1 MKQIFLVLAL
11 LVANQIPGYAEELEE
26 ELAEISERLELAER
40 QRVTLK
46 QRLEVADHRVKLLT
60 EARKFT
66 QFLSTLDEQLE
77 VAEKN
82 DDERRTEQLEEQ
94 GEDAEFGLELVNAR
108 LDILEHRVGL
118 LALLDE
124 LDETGSRPLK
134 SEAQA
139 LLQMTERASQVVE
152 RLFKVYRDGPE
163 SEEGELEE
171 EVDAFHETFERRVDI
186 LHLKLELFWAR
197 EEGEDDRVRKLE
209 AELEELGD
217 VLNLQQK
224 PEPDSRSDKGRKEA
238 RNLPPPMKLT
248 EDEIVASGRLNF
260 GGKIVPLLKTACG
273 DCHSGESSEGGLD
286 LAMLV
291 QEQPLVINRT
301 HWINVIQQLKVRSM
315 PPADAEQPKEPDRRT
330 MVAWLTNAI
339 ENFDYSTVKQPGYEQ
354 ARRLTHDEYN
364 NTIRDLTGID
374 VRPADRFPADL
385 TATSGFENSAN
396 SLFLQ
401 PITLERYIG
410 AAEAIAEAAWPE
422 NPQTESHRQAL
433 KLLLGDAA
441 GLDSRDDVTT
451 VLHQFAVRAYRR
463 PVEPDE
469 IASLLSHF
477 DQRLKSGVSRKTALR
492 DVLQVV
498 LVSPSFLIRTEQ
510 DRLQAGQPFRISDWE
525 LASRLSYF
533 LWASMP
539 DADLFRLAAAGDLH
553 DPGVLANQVERM
565 LQDAK
570 AETLG
575 SIFAA
580 QWLGFTDL
588 GRVRPGQIDNPW
600 ATDGL
605 IAAMKSESAMLF
617 NSLVKDDLP
626 LDRLVDADYTFLN
639 EELAKHY
646 RMSGV
651 RGSDM
656 QRVSLQNSPRR
667 GVLGHGSIL
676 AVTSFPGRTS
686 PVLRGN
692 WILSKLL
699 GTPPPPPPPNVSE
712 FDERVAENRKLTQ
725 RQKLEMHRRNPNC
738 YACHSEIDPL
748 GFALEEFEWFG
759 RHRPTVNGK
768 RVDTTGHLPTG
779 KTFTGLKGLSDTLVS
794 DRMDVLATQISRKL
808 LSYSLGRQ
816 LEYYDE
822 AVVRG
827 IVAEMQTHERRISA
841 LIHAIVRSETFQM
854 KQLKV
859 EAQAKN
865 QLRIPQVNG
874 VN

>member
-1 MKQIFLVLAL
+1 MNRLLLVLTL
-11 LVANQIPGYAEELEE
+11 LSMFQISGSAQELNED
-26 ELAEISERLELAER
+26 LADINERLKLVER

-46 QRLEVADHRVKLLT
+46 QRLELADQQVKLLT
-60 EARKFT
+60 EARKFVT
-66 QFLSTLDEQLE
+66 FLSTLDDELKA
-77 VAEKN
+77 AEAK
-82 DDERRTEQLEEQ
+82 DDERKIELLEEQ
-94 GEDAEFGLELVNAR
+94 GEEAGFGLEFVNAKFEV
-108 LDILEHRVGL
+108 LEHRVGVL
-118 LALLDE
+118 ELLDE
-124 LDETGSRPLK
+124 LEETGSRVLK
-134 SEAQA
+134 SDAQR
-139 LLQMTERASQVVE
+139 LLQMTEGASGLVD
-152 RLFKVYRDGPE
+152 RLFKVYREGPE
-163 SEEGELEE
+163 SEEGDLEE
-171 EVDAFHETFERRVDI
+171 EVEAFHETFERRVEI
-186 LHLKLELFWAR
+186 LHLRLELFWAR
-197 EEGEDDRVRKLE
+197 EEGEDDAVRELE
-209 AELEELGD
+209 AELEELGEAPNVKRGPGGATD
-217 VLNLQQK
+217 R
-224 PEPDSRSDKGRKEA
+224 DEA
-238 RNLPPPMKLT
+238 RHLLPPIKLSV
-248 EDEIVASGRLNF
+248 DEIAAA
-260 GGKIVPLLKTACG
+260 GKHDFKSRIAPLLKAACF

-286 LAMLV
+286 LAELV
-291 QEQPLVINRT
+291 NEQPLVVNRT
-301 HWINVIQQLKVRSM
+301 HWVNVIQQLKVRSM
-315 PPADAEQPKEPDRRT
+315 PPADAEQPGEPDRRM

-339 ENFDYSTVKQPGYEQ
+339 ENFDYSTVAQPGYEQ

-364 NTIRDLTGID
+364 NSIRDLTGID

-422 NPQTESHRQAL
+422 NPQTEQHRQAW
-433 KLLLGDAA
+433 KLLLGNAA
-441 GLDSRDDVTT
+441 GLDSRDDVEA

-469 IASLLSHF
+469 AASLLSHF
-477 DQRLKSGVSRKTALR
+477 DRRVKSGVSRKTALR

-510 DRLQAGQPFRISDWE
+510 DRRQAGKPFRISDWE

-539 DADLFRLAAAGDLH
+539 DAELFRLAAAGDLH

-565 LQDAK
+565 LQDPK

-600 ATDGL
+600 ATDSL
-605 IAAMKSESAMLF
+605 ITAMKAESAMLF

-626 LDRLVDADYTFLN
+626 LDRLVDADYTFVN
-639 EELAKHY
+639 EELANHY

-651 RGSDM
+651 RGSEM
-656 QRVSLQNSPRR
+656 QRVSLQTSPRR

-712 FDERVAENRKLTQ
+712 FDEKVAENRKLTQ

-759 RHRPTVNGK
+759 RHRPVSRGK
-768 RVDTTGHLPTG
+768 PVDTTGQLPG
-779 KTFTGLKGLSDTLVS
+779 GEPFKRLAGLSKTLLEERV
-794 DRMDVLATQISRKL
+794 DDLAIQLCRKM
-808 LSYSLGRQ
+808 LSYALGRQ
-816 LEYYDE
+816 LQYYDQATE
-822 AVVRG
+822 QELVDKV
-827 IVAEMQTHERRISA
+827 QTNGRRIPE
-841 LIHAIVRSETFQM
+841 LIHAIVQCDAFQM
-854 KQLKV
+854 KQSEPIL
-859 EAQAKN
+859 QAGK
-865 QLRIPQVNG
+865 
-874 VN
+874 

>member
-1 MKQIFLVLAL
+1 MRQIFLLLAL
-11 LVANQIPGYAEELEE
+11 LAGNQIPACAQEFEED
-26 ELAEISERLELAER
+26 LADISERLEMAER

-46 QRLEVADHRVKLLT
+46 QRLEVADQQVKLLI

-66 QFLSTLDEQLE
+66 QFLSTLDEQIE
-77 VAEKN
+77 AAEDN
-82 DDERRTEQLEEQ
+82 DDERKIEQLEEQ
-94 GEDAEFGLELVNAR
+94 GEEVEFGLEFANAR
-108 LDILEHRVGL
+108 LEILEHRVGL
-118 LALLDE
+118 LELLNE

-139 LLQMTERASQVVE
+139 LLQMTERASQLVE
-152 RLFKVYRDGPE
+152 RLFKVYRNGPE

-171 EVDAFHETFERRVDI
+171 EVEAFHKTFERRVDI

-197 EEGEDDRVRKLE
+197 EEGEDDVVRELE
-209 AELEELGD
+209 AELEELGEVPESD
-217 VLNLQQK
+217 SR
-224 PEPDSRSDKGRKEA
+224 PEPDSNRDRDREEA

-248 EDEIVASGRLNF
+248 EEEIVAAGQLDFS
-260 GGKIVPLLKTACG
+260 GKIVPLLKSACA

-286 LAMLV
+286 LAALV

-315 PPADAEQPKEPDRRT
+315 PPPDAEQPDEPDRRM

-364 NTIRDLTGID
+364 NTVRDLTGID
-374 VRPADRFPADL
+374 IRPADRFPADL

-410 AAEAIAEAAWPE
+410 AAEAIVDAAWPV
-422 NPQTESHRQAL
+422 NTHTEEQRRAWQS
-433 KLLLGDAA
+433 LLGDTP
-441 GLDSRDDVTT
+441 GLNSRADVES
-451 VLHQFAVRAYRR
+451 VLHRFAARAYRR
-463 PVEPDE
+463 PVKPGE
-469 IASLLSHF
+469 ITPLLAHF
-477 DQRLKSGVSRKTALR
+477 DRQSRNGVSARPALR
-492 DVLQVV
+492 DVLQVM

-510 DRLQAGQPFRISDWE
+510 DGAKGGQPFRISEWE

-539 DADLFRLAAAGDLH
+539 DAELFRLAHEGRLH
-553 DPGVLANQVERM
+553 EPDVLSGQVERM
-565 LQDAK
+565 LKDSK

-600 ATDGL
+600 ATDSL
-605 IAAMKSESAMLF
+605 IAAMKAESAMLF
-617 NSLVKDDLP
+617 NSLVKNNLP
-626 LDRLVDADYTFLN
+626 LDRLVDADYTFVN
-639 EELAKHY
+639 EELANHY
-646 RMSGV
+646 RMNGV
-651 RGSDM
+651 RGSEM
-656 QRVSLQNSPRR
+656 RLVSLRNSHRR

-712 FDERVAENRKLTQ
+712 FDERVAGNRELTQ

-759 RHRPTVNGK
+759 RHRPTVKGK
-768 RVDTTGHLPTG
+768 PVDSTGQLPAG
-779 KTFTGLKGLSDTLVS
+779 KIFKGLKGLSDTLVS
-794 DRMDVLATQISRKL
+794 DRMDVLAIQISRKM
-808 LSYSLGRQ
+808 LSYALGRQ

-822 AVVRG
+822 ATVQLLVK
-827 IVAEMQTHERRISA
+827 QLQSHERRLPS
-841 LIHAIVRSETFQM
+841 LIHAIVQSDTFQM
-854 KQLKV
+854 KQIEAV
-859 EAQAKN
+859 AQAG
-865 QLRIPQVNG
+865 L
-874 VN
+874 

>member
-1 MKQIFLVLAL
+1 MKRLLLAL
-11 LVANQIPGYAEELEE
+11 AMMGVLQVPGRAQELEE
-26 ELAEISERLELAER
+26 DLADITERLEFAEQ
-40 QRVTLK
+40 QRKTLK
-46 QRLEVADHRVKLLT
+46 QRLELADQQVKLLT
-60 EARKFT
+60 EARKFVT
-66 QFLSTLDEQLE
+66 FLATLDDQLE
-77 VAEKN
+77 AAEAK
-82 DDERRTEQLEEQ
+82 DDERKIEQLEEQ
-94 GEDAEFGLELVNAR
+94 GGEAEFGLEFVDSKLE
-108 LDILEHRVGL
+108 ILEHRSEV
-118 LALLDE
+118 LAILDE
-124 LDETGSRPLK
+124 VAETRSRVLPG
-134 SEAQA
+134 EAQA
-139 LLQMTERASQVVE
+139 LLKLTERGNELVE

-171 EVDAFHETFERRVDI
+171 EVEAFYETFGRRREI
-186 LHLKLELFWAR
+186 LQLKLELHWAR
-197 EEGEDDRVRKLE
+197 EEGDDEAIRELE
-209 AELEELGD
+209 AELKGLDGE
-217 VLNLQQK
+217 QK
-224 PEPDSRSDKGRKEA
+224 PEPRANPGREEA
-238 RNLPPPMKLT
+238 RKLPAPMKLT
-248 EDEIVASGRLNF
+248 ADEVVAAGQLNF
-260 GGKIVPLLKTACG
+260 NERIVPLLKAACF
-273 DCHSGESSEGGLD
+273 DCHSGGESEGGLD
-286 LAMLV
+286 LGKLV
-291 QEQPLVINRT
+291 HEQPLVVNRT
-301 HWINVIQQLKVRSM
+301 HWVNVIQQLKVRSM
-315 PPADAEQPKEPDRRT
+315 PPADAEQPDEPDRRT

-339 ENFDYSTVKQPGYEQ
+339 ENFDYSTVAQPGNEQ

-374 VRPADRFPADL
+374 IRPADRFPADL

-410 AAEAIAEAAWPE
+410 AAEAIAETAWPE
-422 NPQTESHRQAL
+422 DPQTEQHRQVWQ
-433 KLLLGDAA
+433 LLLGETP
-441 GLDSRDDVTT
+441 GLNSRDDVAA
-451 VLHQFAVRAYRR
+451 VLHQLAVRAYRR
-463 PVEPDE
+463 PAEPDE
-469 IASLLSHF
+469 ITTLLNHY
-477 DQRLKSGVSRKTALR
+477 DQRLKSGASRKTALR

-510 DRLQAGQPFRISDWE
+510 DSSQVGKPFRISDWE

-539 DADLFRLAAAGDLH
+539 DAELFRLADAGNLH

-565 LQDAK
+565 LHDRK

-600 ATDGL
+600 ATDSL
-605 IAAMKSESAMLF
+605 IAAMKAESAMLF
-617 NSLVKDDLP
+617 NSLVKNNSP

-639 EELAKHY
+639 QELANHY
-646 RMSGV
+646 RMNGV
-651 RGSDM
+651 RGVEM
-656 QRVSLQNSPRR
+656 RRVSLRNSPRR

-712 FDERVAENRKLTQ
+712 FDEKVAENRKLTQ

-759 RHRPTVNGK
+759 RHRPTVKGK
-768 RVDTTGHLPTG
+768 RVDSTGQLPTG
-779 KTFTGLKGLSDTLVS
+779 RIFTGLKELCEALVS
-794 DRMDVLATQISRKL
+794 DRMDVLATQVSRKM
-808 LSYSLGRQ
+808 LSYALGRQ

-822 AVVRG
+822 ATVREL
-827 IVAEMQTHERRISA
+827 VAEMQTHERRIPA

-854 KQLKV
+854 KQIEV
-859 EAQAKN
+859 EAQARN
-865 QLRIPQVNG
+865 
-874 VN
+874 